1 MRIVIVGATGNVG
14 TAVLRRL
21 HGVGHEL
28 VGAVRRPP
36 DEGAAPYDGVDWH
49 RVDVA
54 QPEAALQLERAF
66 AGADAVLHL
75 AWLLQPNRREA
86 VMRATNVDGTW
97 QVLSAAARAGVPHVV
112 VVSSV
117 AAYSAGP
124 KTTRVGEDWPTG
136 GIHSSHYSRHK
147 AATERLFDEFEAR
160 HPDVVLTRVRPG
172 LVFQRDAATEVGR
185 LFVGARRPRRWI
197 GRLRPP
203 VLPMPREV
211 ISQAVHADDL
221 ADALARIIELRAPGA
236 FNIAGE
242 PVLDPEQVR
251 RVIGARTVVPVPR
264 AVVRAAMWTGW
275 VLGVQAADPG
285 WLDIATN
292 VPVMSTERARRDLG
306 WTPQRRSTDAL
317 REMLDGVGDAAHLP
331 ASPPLAR
338 QGGRAAAAPRHRHRL
353 GATAGRA

>member
-1 MRIVIVGATGNVG
+1 MRIVIVGATGNIG

-21 HGVGHEL
+21 HGAGHEL

-36 DEGAAPYDGVDWH
+36 ENGAEPYGGVEWH

-54 QPEAALQLERAF
+54 QPEAPLQLDRVF

-97 QVLSAAARAGVPHVV
+97 QALSAAARAGVPHVV

-136 GIHSSHYSRHK
+136 GVHSAHYSRHK

-160 HPDVVLTRVRPG
+160 HPEVVLTRVRPG
-172 LVFQRDAATEVGR
+172 FVFQRDAATEIGR

-197 GRLRPP
+197 GRIRPP
-203 VLPMPREV
+203 VLPMPRR
-211 ISQAVHADDL
+211 AHA
-221 ADALARIIELRAPGA
+221 AR
-236 FNIAGE
+236 
-242 PVLDPEQVR
+242 
-251 RVIGARTVVPVPR
+251 
-264 AVVRAAMWTGW
+264 
-275 VLGVQAADPG
+275 
-285 WLDIATN
+285 
-292 VPVMSTERARRDLG
+292 
-306 WTPQRRSTDAL
+306 
-317 REMLDGVGDAAHLP
+317 
-331 ASPPLAR
+331 
-338 QGGRAAAAPRHRHRL
+338 
-353 GATAGRA
+353 